1 MNQQKRGKVAKG
13 LEVRVK
19 RERSLNLAKSG
30 GVKKKK
36 IASKL
41 TLSQVNFSGFAS
53 IPVNI
58 FFASTY
64 NVVVGEGYSGFQVM
78 EMILRFIIGVICR
91 KRK

>member
-58 FFASTY
+58 FFFASTY
-64 NVVVGEGYSGFQVM
+64 NVVVGGRGTPDS
-78 EMILRFIIGVICR
+78 
-91 KRK
+91 K

>member
-30 GVKKKK
+30 GVKKK

-78 EMILRFIIGVICR
+78 GMILRFIIGVLCR

>member
-30 GVKKKK
+30 GVKKK

-58 FFASTY
+58 FFASTH

-78 EMILRFIIGVICR
+78 GMILRFIIGVICR

>member
-30 GVKKKK
+30 GVKKK

>member
-1 MNQQKRGKVAKG
+1 MNQQKRGKVTKG
-13 LEVRVK
+13 VEVRVK

-30 GVKKKK
+30 GVKKK

-78 EMILRFIIGVICR
+78 GMILRFIIGVICR

>member
-13 LEVRVK
+13 VEVRVK

-30 GVKKKK
+30 GVKKK

-78 EMILRFIIGVICR
+78 GMILRFIIGVIFR

>member
-36 IASKL
+36 NSVKAD
-41 TLSQVNFSGFAS
+41 
-53 IPVNI
+53 
-58 FFASTY
+58 
-64 NVVVGEGYSGFQVM
+64 VVSS
-78 EMILRFIIGVICR
+78 
-91 KRK
+91 

>member
-30 GVKKKK
+30 GVKKN

-41 TLSQVNFSGFAS
+41 TLSQVNFSGFAN

-64 NVVVGEGYSGFQVM
+64 NVVVGGRGTPDS
-78 EMILRFIIGVICR
+78 
-91 KRK
+91 K

>member
-53 IPVNI
+53 IPGEHF

-64 NVVVGEGYSGFQVM
+64 NVVVGGGV
-78 EMILRFIIGVICR
+78 LRIPSDGDDPQIYHR
-91 KRK
+91 RHLP

>member
-30 GVKKKK
+30 GVKKK

-78 EMILRFIIGVICR
+78 GMILRFIIGVIFR

>member
-19 RERSLNLAKSG
+19 RETSLNLAKSG
-30 GVKKKK
+30 GVKKK

-78 EMILRFIIGVICR
+78 GMILRFIIGVICR